1 MEMIINT
8 PHAAL
13 SERGE
18 RATKRSVKKLLGL
31 LALSVTVTLGL
42 GACSSPVK
50 LKEPAPVESRAGGP
64 TTAPSTGAATQNPVT
79 PVDVTKQADSASGPA
94 GVGKSIYFDYDSF
107 SIKDEFKPLVDAHAK
122 FLRANPTR
130 RSNLEGNT
138 DERGGSEYNLALGQK
153 RSDAVR
159 RALVLLGV
167 PDSQLEATSFGK
179 EKPKAQGSN
188 EAAWAEN
195 RRVDFS
201 YR

>member
-1 MEMIINT
+1 MKMILNT
-8 PHAAL
+8 TRHGAEPT
-13 SERGE
+13 
-18 RATKRSVKKLLGL
+18 TKRSVKQLLGL
-31 LALSVTVTLGL
+31 LALGVTISFGL
-42 GACSSPVK
+42 SACSSPVK
-50 LKEPAPVESRAGGP
+50 LNQPAPVESRTGGA
-64 TTAPSTGAATQNPVT
+64 TTAPSTGGATQNPVT
-79 PVDVTKQADSASGPA
+79 PVDVTKSVDTTSGPV

-107 SIKDEFKPLVDAHAK
+107 SIKDEFKPLVDSHAK

-130 RSNLEGNT
+130 KANLEGNT

-167 PDSQLEATSFGK
+167 ADSQLEATSFGK